1 MEVLTENE
9 NKMGTMSVRKLLLT
23 MAIPMIFS
31 QFIQAMYNIVDSIF
45 VSMISE
51 NALSAVSLSFPVQ
64 SLMISIATGTGVGI
78 NALLSRHLGA
88 GNKKGVNLAAGNGI
102 FLSLINGA
110 VFMVLGVLFSQR
122 FFAAQSTDPEIVAMG
137 TQYLSICT
145 IFSTG
150 VFAQITCERLLQA
163 TGRTFDSMIVQGVG
177 AIANIVLDPIFIF
190 GWLGLPAMGIAGAA
204 IATVAGQWIG
214 LFFGIYYN
222 VKKNKE
228 IHFSLQYLLPRP
240 RVLAKIYQIGLPS
253 ILVTALTSVTVYS
266 INQILLSFT
275 ATATALYGI
284 YIKIQSIFFLPLA
297 GVNNAVV
304 PILSYNYGAQKKQ
317 RLIETIRFSLII
329 GVCMTLLGLFVLMA
343 FPIPLLKLFN
353 ASQEM
358 ITMGVVAF
366 RRMSVSFIFAG
377 FCIISISILQA
388 LNRAHQSMIT
398 SIVRQ
403 LVALIPI
410 AYLLSLTGNLENV
423 WWAYPI
429 AEVFSVILSGY
440 FVLKVYRETILPMK
454 DAG

>member
-1 MEVLTENE
+1 MESLTE
-9 NKMGTMSVRKLLLT
+9 NKMGTMSVRRLLLT

-51 NALSAVSLSFPVQ
+51 NALSAVSLAFPVQ

-88 GNKKGVNLAAGNGI
+88 GNKNGVNLAAGNGV
-102 FLSLINGA
+102 FLSLMSGLL
-110 VFMVLGVLFSQR
+110 FMVLGLVFTRHFFVL
-122 FFAAQSTDPEIVAMG
+122 QSDNSEIITMG
-137 TQYLSICT
+137 TRYLSICT
-145 IFSTG
+145 VFSVG
-150 VFAQITCERLLQA
+150 VFGQITCERLLQA

-177 AIANIVLDPIFIF
+177 AVANIILDPIFIF
-190 GWLGLPAMGIAGAA
+190 GWLGVPAMGIAGAA

-228 IHFSLQYLLPRP
+228 ITFSLEYLLPRGSIIA
-240 RVLAKIYQIGLPS
+240 RIYQIGLPS
-253 ILVTALTSVTVYS
+253 ILVTALTSVTIYS

-304 PILSYNYGAQKKQ
+304 PLLSYNYGAKKKQ
-317 RLIETIRFSLII
+317 RLIEIMRFSLVV
-329 GVCMTLLGLFVLMA
+329 GMCMTLIGLFVFMV
-343 FPIPLLKLFN
+343 FPVPLLKLFN

-358 ITMGVVAF
+358 IALGVPAF
-366 RRMSVSFIFAG
+366 RRMCLSFLFAG
-377 FCIISISILQA
+377 FSVISISILQA

-398 SIVRQ
+398 SFVRQ
-403 LVALIPI
+403 LFALIPS
-410 AYLLSLTGNLENV
+410 AYLLSLTGNLNNV
-423 WWAYPI
+423 WLAYPI
-429 AEVFSVILSGY
+429 AEIFSVTLSGY
-440 FVLKVYRETILPMK
+440 FVLKVYREKILPMRN
-454 DAG
+454 DP